1 MKLVLTFFCFLLLV
15 CPGFAKDKPPNVLFI
30 AVDDLNDWVACLG
43 GHPQARTPNI
53 DRLAARGVLF
63 EQAYCSAPL
72 CNPSRMATMT
82 GLRSST
88 IGIWSNE
95 GRYGRTGT
103 FSWFRDKPEFK
114 DWVTI
119 PQYFRQHGYTAVA
132 GGKIFHKPH
141 GKFSDPV
148 SWDHQYSTRHGT
160 PFPGNG
166 RLLHGM
172 SDKMAHEYYKD
183 WADWQPLD
191 IPERETADWK
201 TAEGAA
207 AFLRRDHDKPFF
219 LACGIFRPHLR
230 WYAPRK
236 YFDMHPLEKIK
247 LPATLENDLADV
259 PPGGRRQNSG
269 GSQAFGVI
277 KEHGEWKKAV
287 QGYLAACSFADA
299 CVGVVL
305 DALKESDYAENT
317 IVVLWGDHG
326 FHVGEKDRISKLTL
340 WEQGS
345 KTPLIISAPDLAAT
359 RGKRCKRPVSLVD
372 LYPTL
377 VELCGLPARDGL
389 DGRSIAPL
397 VRKPET
403 EWEYPAVISRGGDH
417 AVRSQRWHYI
427 RYADGGEELYDAAR
441 DPHQWKN
448 LARDT
453 RFTDAKTKLRK
464 WLPGNKAERSGSI
477 ATGSKAG
484 QKSRQSREPKVAA
497 ASTANNS
504 RKRPNVVTLL
514 VDDLGYRDIG
524 CYGGPVKTPVLDKL
538 AAEGV
543 RFTDFHSGAP
553 VCSPSRATF
562 LTGRNHIRAGV
573 YSVLSEQ
580 RHRMHLLRSETT
592 LAEVLKD
599 AGYGTAHF
607 GKWHLGMPVNNRD
620 NPTPAEHGFDY
631 WFGLVNGAHP
641 SHKDPTNFL
650 RNGKPVGPMKG
661 YSCQLVVDEAIDW
674 LDKKRDADAPFFIN
688 LWFNEPHAV
697 IAAPDEIV
705 SRYGALNDQAAIY
718 NGTIDNTDRAIGR
731 LVAKLEQLGEL
742 DNTIIHY
749 SSDNGSYR
757 QDRCGKLRGKKGS
770 HHEGGHRVPGIFY
783 WRGKIPGGRIEKEPA
798 GAVDLLPTICG
809 LLGIDKPKDVF
820 LDGSD
825 LTPLLTRTGSFE
837 RHQPLFW
844 MNGSTMAM
852 RMGDHTL
859 LAPSTARLPFD
870 NAKANRLLQQTKL
883 ALGDDLEKELGGL
896 DLRSRMFNGR
906 FANRE
911 ANRLRDEFRAMF
923 YFNEALIPLMKKGG
937 VDRVQLYDLSKD
949 LGQQNDIAKERPELV
964 ARMKKQA
971 AAIHR
976 SVMADAP
983 EWLTPKEQAAAKKPR
998 GNRPQRPATGAP
1010 ETDTAKL
1017 LARID
1022 KNDLPEGYHG
1032 SRHQAYVDR
1041 VMAGLKPEQ
1050 RARVGELW
1058 KEKRRLDPDMP
1069 NPGASFVRILTHVAG
1084 DSDRKAQSSR
1094 HFVQLK
1100 GIKPGAKTRIHGR
1113 VTDAKGGAMA
1123 GVMVTAYDEEQQIH
1137 VSVFTAADGKFEMEG
1152 LRKTTHQ
1159 VRMRR
1164 PGQLDEWV
1172 DDVKPGSG
1180 ALAVKMEPARG
1191 EDLQMQRTA
1200 ASAMSLL
1207 KWDSL
1212 RDKENFKMMCTYC
1225 HQAGTVG
1232 FRTPEQPVDWET
1244 MVRRMDG
1251 FGGLYK
1257 HTQRTIVK
1265 RLIDTYTRDAESRW
1279 PEYLPPP
1286 HPTGFAAKVRISEW
1300 DIGIRLKAMVHDLEP
1315 GPPGTMY
1322 AVDMGQNAIVELDIA
1337 TGRRTVFRM
1346 PSGARGP
1353 HSIEPD
1359 NDGNYWVTLCS
1370 SGHMGKFDPR
1380 TTDIT
1385 VWSSA
1390 ETPAK
1395 RGSYPHTLRIDPKDP
1410 EGLVWYTDAGRNS
1423 VFSIHPKT
1431 GHVKEYHLLKKNQAV
1446 AAGKGESR
1454 GLTPY
1459 GLDVAPDG
1467 SIWYSKLNANRIGR
1481 IDPKAPDGD
1490 IKEWNPPFR
1499 GPRRHHV
1506 DQDGI
1511 VWVPGFGS
1519 GVLGRFD
1526 PKAEKWTTYA
1536 LPDYEN
1542 QIPYALNI
1550 DARGI
1555 VWICGTGND
1564 TIGRFDP
1571 KTERLIE
1578 IPMPTRVTFTREIE
1592 FDEEGNVWTCSS
1604 NGPTRHNERGRGSL
1618 IRIELPKGEPAADE
1632 GVKLKR
1638 IVLPHHQVAYVRPV
1652 AWHKSPHGELLKKID
1667 AMPAPEGI
1675 PVNKTLD
1682 KHFKKRMASFTDKQ
1696 RRRFNTLRQGMDLVD
1711 PDMENRGL
1719 SYLKILEYIH
1729 NNEKLKK

>member
-661 YSCQLVVDEAIDW
+661 YSCQLVVDEALAW

-731 LVAKLEQLGEL
+731 LVAKLEQFGEL

-783 WRGKIPGGRIEKEPA
+783 WKGKIPGGRIENEPA
-798 GAVDLLPTICG
+798 GAVDLLPTLCG

-1050 RARVGELW
+1050 RQRVGQLW